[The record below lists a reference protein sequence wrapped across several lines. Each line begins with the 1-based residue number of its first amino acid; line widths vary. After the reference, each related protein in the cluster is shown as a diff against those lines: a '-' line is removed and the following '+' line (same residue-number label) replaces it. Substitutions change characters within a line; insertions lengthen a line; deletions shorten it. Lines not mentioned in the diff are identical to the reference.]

1 MIDALSEEQQKVEQL
16 QKKNEAQ
23 KKTQLNQIN
32 SANDVIKRQSEQMKA
47 LIDLMKTTEETAKLA
62 KESLTASKKPALD
75 KKSAE
80 TKD

>member
-1 MIDALSEEQQKVEQL
+1 
-16 QKKNEAQ
+16 
-23 KKTQLNQIN
+23 
-32 SANDVIKRQSEQMKA
+32 MKA